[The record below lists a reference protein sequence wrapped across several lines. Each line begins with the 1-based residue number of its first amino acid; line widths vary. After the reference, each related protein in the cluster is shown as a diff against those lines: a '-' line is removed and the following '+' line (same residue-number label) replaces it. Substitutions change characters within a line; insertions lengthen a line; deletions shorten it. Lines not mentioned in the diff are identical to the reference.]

1 MAWGLQKPIHP
12 KHQTLKEVVM
22 ESITEQRF
30 VDRLIQALASLPHS
44 EPRASEL
51 RAPAAPASQNPSTST
66 FKN

>member
-1 MAWGLQKPIHP
+1 
-12 KHQTLKEVVM
+12 M